1 VVAVPSVGKKPIMIM
16 GRLTLVALLASLS
29 LLESHS
35 FRPRVALF
43 RRKGQ
48 SGNEESL
55 STTDRVTFETT
66 ANDEIYSSQTKE
78 EESSIQKE
86 ETKRLTFSAKTS
98 LTSKPLKNTSPEK
111 LLEFFKKAE
120 HRDLIVTGGSNKP
133 AEEVELT
140 AELLQQW
147 REACDVV
154 GSKYPCEDDIVVI
167 TKAEGFRFLG
177 LHIVTVSMTGVKLLV
192 EKETSIATYEF
203 TNIRDEQIVTGLP
216 LAVLTFNI
224 LTGAGH
230 AERRTK
236 TCFVS
241 RLSYDNSVN
250 QDEIVLKDEVALSV
264 AITFPSFLSNILPK
278 NLQKVEQKGSASIQK
293 VLDKEVKKGLV
304 AFEEAYEKWV
314 G

>member
-1 VVAVPSVGKKPIMIM
+1 MIM
-16 GRLTLVALLASLS
+16 GRLTLVTLIASLS

-35 FRPRVALF
+35 FGPRVALF
-43 RRKGQ
+43 RKGQ

-66 ANDEIYSSQTKE
+66 ANDEIDSSQTKK
-78 EESSIQKE
+78 EESSIKKE
-86 ETKRLTFSAKTS
+86 ETKMLTFSAKTS
-98 LTSKPLKNTSPEK
+98 LTSKPLKNSSPAK

-120 HRDLIVTGGSNKP
+120 HRDLIVTRGSDKP

-167 TKAEGFRFLG
+167 TKAEGMRFLG
-177 LHIVTVSMTGVKLLV
+177 LHVTNVSKVGVKLLV
-192 EKETSIATYEF
+192 EKETSIVTYEF
-203 TNIRDEQIVTGLP
+203 TNIQDEQIVTGLP

-224 LTGAGH
+224 LTGAGQND

-236 TCFVS
+236 TYFVS
-241 RLSYDNSVN
+241 RLSYGNSVK
-250 QDEIVLKDEVALSV
+250 QDEIVLKDESVLSV
-264 AITFPSFLSNILPK
+264 AITVPSFLSKILPK
-278 NLQKVEQKGSASIQK
+278 NLKKVEQKGSASIQK
-293 VLDKEVKKGLV
+293 VLDKEVKKAFV
-304 AFEEAYEKWV
+304 AFEEAYEKWA